1 MSRGFTGTRSAPSM
15 QGSRG
20 EVMRRE
26 RLEEILGRLKDLR
39 IAVVGDLFLDRW
51 WEIDRGLDEP
61 SVETKMTAYQVVGR
75 RQSAGAAG
83 TVLNNLSALGVGQ
96 LAAVS
101 LIGDDG
107 EGYELMRLMGQQQ
120 IDTRW
125 VIRSPEVFTPTYIKP
140 MFFTADSGETEGH
153 RFDIRNTRPT
163 PEAVQE
169 GLITNLEEAA
179 RWAHALV
186 VLDQLTLENSGVVTT
201 AMRQALADLA
211 RRYPELLIVGDS
223 RAFADRFTGLTI
235 KCNDKEARQL
245 MGRPGEGDFNLEE
258 MSACLELLGRQTGR
272 PAIITCGAKGILVN
286 CEGGPVL
293 VPALPVS
300 GPIDVCGCGD
310 ACTSGMVSALCAG
323 AGMEEAARLG
333 NLCSAVTIRKLGTT
347 GTASPEEVLR
357 RFDNAFT
364 GEGYVKWKP

>member
-1 MSRGFTGTRSAPSM
+1 MPCTVDWL
-15 QGSRG
+15 G

-26 RLEEILGRLKDLR
+26 RLEELLGRLKDLR

-61 SVETKMTAYQVVGR
+61 SVETQLTAYQVVGR

-96 LAAVS
+96 LAIVT

-107 EGYELMRLMGQQQ
+107 EGYELMNLLTQRQ

-125 VIRSPEVFTPTYIKP
+125 VIRSPEVFTPTYVKP
-140 MFFTADSGETEGH
+140 MFFTANCDETEDH
-153 RFDIRNTRPT
+153 RFDIKNVFPT
-163 PEAVQE
+163 PQAIETQ
-169 GLITNLEEAA
+169 LIANLEEAA
-179 RWAHALV
+179 QWANAIV
-186 VLDQLTLENSGVVTT
+186 VLDQLTRENTGVVTA
-201 AMRQALADLA
+201 AMRNALANLNECW
-211 RRYPELLIVGDS
+211 PELLIVGDS
-223 RAFADRFTGLTI
+223 RAFADRFTGLMI

-245 MGRPGEGDFNLEE
+245 TGRSSEEEFDLDE
-258 MSACLELLGRQTGR
+258 MSACMELLRRKTGC
-272 PAIITCGAKGILVN
+272 PAIVTCGAKGILVAG
-286 CEGGPVL
+286 EDGPVL

-323 AGMEEAARLG
+323 AGIEEAAALG
-333 NLCSAVTIRKLGTT
+333 NLCSAVTIRKIGTT
-347 GTASPEEVLR
+347 GTANPEEVLA
-357 RFDNAFT
+357 RFDSAFT
-364 GEGYVKWKP
+364 CEGDAKWKK